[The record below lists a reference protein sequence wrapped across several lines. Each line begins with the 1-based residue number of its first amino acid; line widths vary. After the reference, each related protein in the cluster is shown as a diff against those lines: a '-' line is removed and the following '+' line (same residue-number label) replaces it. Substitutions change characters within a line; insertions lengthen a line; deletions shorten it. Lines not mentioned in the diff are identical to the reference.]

1 MENYFDQFDDSG
13 NKGGNYFDQID
24 PAADKQKPKPTRA
37 QLARESGRQM
47 PSWSRGFLTAMQGP
61 TLGLL
66 DEFRGAIY
74 GADKFFTTADLN
86 QAKQAY
92 IENRDLIRGMEEQQ
106 RKEYPTLST
115 LTSLAASAPVFVM
128 TQQAKLPGLG
138 TGAAGNMT
146 RAAVNAA
153 PLAALAAAGAAE
165 GDASDI
171 GSKIATD
178 TLAAMGMGAG
188 MTGIGQAG
196 MGIWRAG
203 RGATSTKAAQQIA
216 DEKVAEALLR
226 DAPGGSVFTG
236 GAQVRKPGGV
246 NAAGTRLPDIVEPYG
261 TSSPLARMEARAGKL
276 GSGALLADVGDRNTF
291 RLLDVLAESPGTTG
305 GLVAREARAR
315 AIGRGDRLAAAS
327 DEVLGKGGWFGRK
340 SIKSGVPV
348 QPVAEAVRRGGTF
361 AQNVDDMTRLA
372 RDESA
377 PYYAALQD
385 ATVPVDD
392 NIRNIL
398 QSAQGN
404 LSRAERILKYEGRF
418 DDSLRGA
425 LKQEGGQVR
434 IMDMENVKRAL
445 YDAAQELKRKGA
457 SNEARAIDDL
467 RKRLITTLEQASPK
481 IALPSGAEA
490 SIYRLANDSYAGPA
504 QLKDAMELGRKS
516 LSPDKTGEIAADIGA
531 LTKGERDAFN
541 VGVVQAVRDLAG
553 DPNGQ
558 TRLINFF
565 KSPNMRERLKQAFG
579 PDYREF
585 ASKLLRE
592 EQLGRIGK
600 IGGGSQT
607 FARLMQEADLGK
619 EALQDMAG
627 AVASV
632 KTGNTLGA
640 MGHLRNLYTRVETP
654 EPVRNEIG
662 RILMLRGDAAKQKL
676 GELAVMMEALQR
688 QRIQASAGLGVGSA
702 VVAPQLTRGM
712 NQPQNGE

>member
-1 MENYFDQFDDSG
+1 MLGRRQGEFLSSSWAATDVY
-13 NKGGNYFDQID
+13 KG
-24 PAADKQKPKPTRA
+24 K
-37 QLARESGRQM
+37 
-47 PSWSRGFLTAMQGP
+47 
-61 TLGLL
+61 
-66 DEFRGAIY
+66 
-74 GADKFFTTADLN
+74 
-86 QAKQAY
+86 
-92 IENRDLIRGMEEQQ
+92 
-106 RKEYPTLST
+106 
-115 LTSLAASAPVFVM
+115 
-128 TQQAKLPGLG
+128 
-138 TGAAGNMT
+138 
-146 RAAVNAA
+146 
-153 PLAALAAAGAAE
+153 

-171 GSKIATD
+171 GSKIAID
-178 TLAAMGMGAG
+178 TLMAMGMGAG
-188 MTGIGQAG
+188 TTGAIQTG

-203 RGATSTKAAQQIA
+203 RGALSNKAAQQIA
-216 DEKVAEALLR
+216 DEKVAESLLR

-236 GAQVRKPGGV
+236 GAQVRTPSGT
-246 NAAGTRLPDIVEPYG
+246 NAAGRRLPDIVETYG
-261 TSSPLARMEARAGKL
+261 SSSPLARMESRAGKL

-305 GLVAREARAR
+305 GLVAREARQR
-315 AIGRGDRLAAAS
+315 AIGRGERLAAAS

-340 SIKSGVPV
+340 SINSGVPV
-348 QPVAEAVRRGGTF
+348 RPVAEAVRRGGTF
-361 AQNVDDMTRLA
+361 TQNVDDMTNLA
-372 RDESA
+372 REESA

-392 NIRNIL
+392 NIQNL
-398 QSAQGN
+398 LKSAQGN
-404 LSRAERILKYEGRF
+404 VARAERIIGYQGRF
-418 DDSLRGA
+418 DESLRKA
-425 LKQEGGQVR
+425 AAQPGGQVR

-445 YDAAQELKRKGA
+445 YDSAQKMRQDGLR
-457 SNEARAIDDL
+457 NEANAIDDL
-467 RKRLITTLEQASPK
+467 RKRLIATLEDASPK
-481 IALPSGAEA
+481 IALPNGAEA

-553 DPNGQ
+553 EPSGQ
-558 TRLINFF
+558 TRLISFF
-565 KSPNMRERLKQAFG
+565 KSPNMRARLKQAFG

-600 IGGGSQT
+600 VGGGSQT
-607 FARLMQEADLGK
+607 FARLMQEADLGQ

-640 MGHLRNLYTRVETP
+640 MGHLRNLYTRAQTP

-676 GELAVMMEALQR
+676 GELAVMMDAIQK
-688 QRIQASAGLGVGSA
+688 QRIQASAGLGVGAAATS
-702 VVAPQLTRGM
+702 PLLTRGT